1 MNKVSM
7 PMEPQGL
14 FKVFLRVNYRDL
26 NGNDVAKKV
35 CVNTV
40 YSIDYEGALKMY
52 KSFEELNPDLYLHYT
67 FTIYG

>member
-1 MNKVSM
+1 MDYPSVAN
-7 PMEPQGL
+7 GL

-40 YSIDYEGALKMY
+40 YSIDYEDALKMY
-52 KSFEELNPDLYLHYT
+52 KSFEGLNPDLYLHYT